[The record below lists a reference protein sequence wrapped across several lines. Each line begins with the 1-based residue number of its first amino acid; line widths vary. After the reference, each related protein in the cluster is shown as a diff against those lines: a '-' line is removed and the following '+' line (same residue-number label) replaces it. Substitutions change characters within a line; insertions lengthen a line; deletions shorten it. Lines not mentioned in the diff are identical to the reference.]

1 MKLAETATPRC
12 WTAEFRPGAG
22 AALLAT
28 LKDSVRTETAVK
40 AEVRGRLRL
49 TSNATALISAS
60 PGRGVLP
67 TNSRKL
73 LTVMNALLKDF

>member
-12 WTAEFRPGAG
+12 WTAEFRLGAG

-28 LKDSVRTETAVK
+28 LNGSENRDCGK
-40 AEVRGRLRL
+40 AEGRGRLRL
-49 TSNATALISAS
+49 TSNAAALISAS
-60 PGRGVLP
+60 PGRGVLL